1 VRGCWRCGI
10 VEAPSFIVVFGL
22 VVDNDFHFFCKIE
35 EFILRVLKIVFNG
48 EGFKDVVEG
57 LFFEINAQFGE
68 GIVKTSAPILGA
80 TFARGKPC
88 GSSFTSRIFSSATS
102 LTASRTITCAV
113 SSVPSIVNT
122 LAPFTSATT
131 WLLVTTYPSGNGHPV
146 PCDVGYT
153 G

>member
-1 VRGCWRCGI
+1 MRGCWRCGI

-80 TFARGKPC
+80 TFARLSHVSLPKEFLDYF
-88 GSSFTSRIFSSATS
+88 SAVFSFLSKKTSE
-102 LTASRTITCAV
+102 
-113 SSVPSIVNT
+113 
-122 LAPFTSATT
+122 
-131 WLLVTTYPSGNGHPV
+131 W
-146 PCDVGYT
+146 
-153 G
+153 